1 MQDLKTGYFPG
12 CSQTGTA
19 KEYDMSLR
27 KVTEKLGLTLSE
39 IEDWNCCG
47 ATSAHVT
54 SHKLA
59 NALAMRNIVLAAEQ
73 GLEEIVAP
81 CAACYSRLLLSQHET
96 NRNSKMREETEELLE
111 HKIEK
116 TINILNLIEMLQK
129 IGPEKI
135 KNAISNPLKDIKVAC
150 YYGCLLVRPADITHF
165 DDAEQPNSMEELV
178 EITGAKTVDWNFK
191 TECCGAGHSM
201 ARREI
206 VVDLSKKI
214 LDNARSQ
221 NADVIVV
228 ACPMCHYN
236 LDMRQMVMKKESK
249 GHKEIPVL
257 FLTELIGLAMGVDEH
272 ELGIDK
278 HYVKF
283 KYRSAETKEK
293 AAESI

>member
-96 NRNSKMREETEELLE
+96 NRNPKTREETEELLE

-129 IGPEKI
+129 IGTEKI

-249 GHKEIPVL
+249 EHKEIPVL

-283 KYRSAETKEK
+283 KYKSAETKEK